1 LRSQKA
7 KFEES
12 QDDIMR
18 RMNDIIDAEKDNVAD
33 MYIFLEAQLNYHD
46 RCREALLNLKNNW
59 PVA

>member
-1 LRSQKA
+1 
-7 KFEES
+7 
-12 QDDIMR
+12 MR